1 MVYCDDILW
10 YTVVYCGILWY
21 TVMIYC
27 DILWYT
33 VVYSGILWYTV
44 MIYCGVMV
52 VAPVVF
58 LSHHFHIMYASN
70 QNLEAGKALVLSPDF
85 IYHFQWNTWGT
96 ESA

>member
-1 MVYCDDILW
+1 MVYC
-10 YTVVYCGILWY
+10 G
-21 TVMIYC
+21 M
-27 DILWYT
+27 
-33 VVYSGILWYTV
+33 
-44 MIYCGVMV
+44 MV

-96 ESA
+96 ESVRVSFPLSYKFAGVMSARLGSGSQ